1 MSAPG
6 SWVGRCDN
14 AYGHLISG
22 CSWAQLCVVPL
33 CFCSR
38 DASWLLLSEDQV
50 GGGKDPGI
58 YLYLH
63 VFFTTFFFLRGVGQ
77 CCVAYGVL
85 VPRPRDQTLQWAC
98 QGLTTGLPGSSLRG
112 YLGHLFP
119 ITLSSARSLLEDWG
133 IWRFPCLNVWRGSCA
148 ARGFSAFPI
157 AALVSTFLHLL
168 NPLPLVPMLFG
179 FHNFAVSAC
188 FPSSCVCVCVFK
200 FLYDSFHWVWHR
212 SSIRCILSSF
222 AFIVEAYPV
231 YVQCRSSPT
240 KLALRPIVTTHS
252 EKSHSFELEIYSML
266 ET

>member
-1 MSAPG
+1 MFS
-6 SWVGRCDN
+6 
-14 AYGHLISG
+14 L
-22 CSWAQLCVVPL
+22 PL
-33 CFCSR
+33 
-38 DASWLLLSEDQV
+38 
-50 GGGKDPGI
+50 
-58 YLYLH
+58 
-63 VFFTTFFFLRGVGQ
+63 FFFLRGVGQ

-179 FHNFAVSAC
+179 FHNFAVSTC
-188 FPSSCVCVCVFK
+188 FPSSCVCVCVC
-200 FLYDSFHWVWHR
+200 LNSFMIV
-212 SSIRCILSSF
+212 SIGFGIEAVLDAYSVLS
-222 AFIVEAYPV
+222 PLLW
-231 YVQCRSSPT
+231 
-240 KLALRPIVTTHS
+240 KPIQ
-252 EKSHSFELEIYSML
+252 SMFSVGQAPQN
-266 ET
+266 